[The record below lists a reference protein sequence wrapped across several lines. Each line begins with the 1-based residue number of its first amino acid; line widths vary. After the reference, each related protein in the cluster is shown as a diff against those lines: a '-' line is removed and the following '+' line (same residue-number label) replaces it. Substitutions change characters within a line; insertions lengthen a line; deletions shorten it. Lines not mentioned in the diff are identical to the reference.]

1 MSIVQVRLMEH
12 TVKEWSRD
20 VDKLLLKYDWLL
32 LFNIP
37 KLLKLSKLLRS
48 AFRPDSD
55 AEEIMVEIGF
65 LFCSDVQAREEVIV
79 AIKVT
84 IIALKLVSVLFN
96 ILSSFCHFAGFTGG
110 ITK

>member
-1 MSIVQVRLMEH
+1 MEH
-12 TVKEWSRD
+12 TVKEWSQNI
-20 VDKLLLKYDWLL
+20 DKLFLKHDWLLL

-37 KLLKLSKLLRS
+37 KLLKLSKLLSYRS

-55 AEEIMVEIGF
+55 AEEIMEEIGF
-65 LFCSDVQAREEVIV
+65 LFCSDVQARQEVMV

-84 IIALKLVSVLFN
+84 VIALTIDLALFFP
-96 ILSSFCHFAGFTGG
+96 ILSYMPAGFIDH

>member
-1 MSIVQVRLMEH
+1 MEH
-12 TVKEWSRD
+12 TVKEWSQNI
-20 VDKLLLKYDWLL
+20 DKLFLKHDWLL

-37 KLLKLSKLLRS
+37 KLLKLSKLLSYRS

-55 AEEIMVEIGF
+55 AEEIMEEIGF
-65 LFCSDVQAREEVIV
+65 LFCSDVQARQEVMV

-84 IIALKLVSVLFN
+84 VIALTIDLALFF
-96 ILSSFCHFAGFTGG
+96 ILLSYMPAGFIDH